1 MLTIE
6 YAKDPKSVNAE
17 NTQIDLIVKFIEID
31 DELPFT
37 ATPFD
42 VEPYGVEL
50 YNNAIAGQY
59 GEVAPYVPPP
69 PPPPEPVLQEQPT
82 TTGTKTA

>member
-6 YAKDPKSVNAE
+6 YAKDPKAVNAE
-17 NTQIDLIVKFIEID
+17 NTLIDLTVKFVEIV
-31 DELPFT
+31 DEFPFT

-59 GEVAPYVPPP
+59 GEVAPYVPPT
-69 PPPPEPVLQEQPT
+69 PPPEPVLQEQPT

>member
-6 YAKDPKSVNAE
+6 YAKNPVWNNPEHDA
-17 NTQIDLIVKFIEID
+17 IFLIVKFVEMA

-37 ATPFD
+37 ATPYD

-50 YNNAIAGQY
+50 YNNAVAGEY
-59 GEVAPYVPPP
+59 GEIAPYVPPP
-69 PPPPEPVLQEQPT
+69 EPVQPET
-82 TTGTKTA
+82 NIQTA

>member
-6 YAKDPKSVNAE
+6 YAKNPIWNNADH
-17 NTQIDLIVKFIEID
+17 NAIFLIVKFVEMA

-42 VEPYGVEL
+42 VESYGIEL
-50 YNNAIAGQY
+50 YNNAFAGYY
-59 GEVAPYVPPP
+59 GEIASYVPPP
-69 PPPPEPVLQEQPT
+69 PIE
-82 TTGTKTA
+82 

>member
-6 YAKDPKSVNAE
+6 YAKNPVYVTEQNDE
-17 NTQIDLIVKFIEID
+17 IDLIVKFIEIA

-42 VEPYGVEL
+42 IEPYGVEL
-50 YNNAIAGQY
+50 YNNAVAGQY

-69 PPPPEPVLQEQPT
+69 KPPVVYTTQPT
-82 TTGTKTA
+82 TTGTQVA